1 MPISD
6 AAIEKVMTNLGDK
19 VGDDVDYCF
28 QEWDF
33 AVSEAIEHLPE
44 PEDDSAFLEW
54 IIAFIGNMAWAATVF
69 FPPAAALKAGA
80 SSVSAATKA
89 VSVLG
94 AAVGGGGPTKLIDYI
109 NNNTDDDHPVPPPL
123 NSKKGQAFL
132 IDYTAERSNATR
144 TIYMTLAPKFIDE
157 FLLNQL
163 IAAASVKFES
173 ALDDTQ
179 FVNFVGSVDGHEIR
193 RTSVWEDFVF
203 PNYNCTRDKGRN
215 GLYHFILE
223 QLTKA
228 IKQFDLQYKQYSA
241 RLDKYEKEQSRYKWA
256 KHTRSGRKESKP
268 TPPGQFVPD
277 IDFGLPLDQNSLFK
291 ITFPHIMQKWFSI

>member
-1 MPISD
+1 MGRHR
-6 AAIEKVMTNLGDK
+6 L
-19 VGDDVDYCF
+19 F
-28 QEWDF
+28 
-33 AVSEAIEHLPE
+33 
-44 PEDDSAFLEW
+44 SASRGSQSRCL
-54 IIAFIGNMAWAATVF
+54 VCQR
-69 FPPAAALKAGA
+69 
-80 SSVSAATKA
+80 ATKA

-173 ALDDTQ
+173 ALDDNQ

-291 ITFPHIMQKWFSI
+291 ITTRRAGVRWRRARRRRRGCASCASTSARAARLAALPGFVLSLARERGLRYCSRAMTAARSFATCGL